1 MNGRLDMSNNK
12 KKKKK
17 NPNVKWGIALVVEIL
32 VLVLMVVGYG
42 VFWANEK
49 LNAIQYEEINEEN
62 IVKNEGANDD
72 QKGYKTIALFG
83 IDSRSTDSMM
93 EGNRSDTIMI
103 ASINEETHEVRIV
116 SVYRD
121 TILEIAD
128 GSGLTAKVNAA
139 YSYGGPE
146 LAINTLN
153 ANLDLEITDFVTVN
167 FLALSKTID
176 HLGGIV
182 IHVEDNELLMLN
194 ACITEQIN
202 ITGIYSEG
210 VFETGD
216 LLLNGTQATGYARI
230 RSTDLGDITRTERQ
244 RDVLGKMLQKAKTA
258 DMETL
263 ENIIDDVF
271 PNVCT
276 SISKDEMLALAKG
289 LLEYEMGPSVGFPM
303 AYMPYDHGTK
313 GSILVPAD
321 LNTNVAALHEFLFG
335 TENYMPTQSV
345 QNISM
350 KIQTET
356 GIWAQE
362 IDVDALLSEQ

>member
-1 MNGRLDMSNNK
+1 MSKDK
-12 KKKKK
+12 KKKKSK
-17 NPNVKWGIALVVEIL
+17 NSNLTWGIALLAEIVIL
-32 VLVLMVVGYG
+32 ALMVVGYMY
-42 VFWANEK
+42 FWTNEK
-49 LNAIQYEEINEEN
+49 LDAIQYEEIKEED

-83 IDSRSTDSMM
+83 IDSRSTDSMK

-103 ASINEETHEVRIV
+103 ASINQDTNEVRIV

-176 HLGGIV
+176 NLGGIV
-182 IHVEDNELLMLN
+182 IHVEENELQMLN

-210 VFETGD
+210 VFTTGD

-230 RSTDLGDITRTERQ
+230 RSTDQGDITRTERQ
-244 RDVLGKMLQKAKTA
+244 RDVLNKILQKAKTA

-276 SISKDEMLALAKG
+276 SISKDEMISLAKG
-289 LLEYEMGPSVGFPM
+289 LLEYEMGPSVGFPL

-321 LNTNVAALHEFLFG
+321 LSTNVSALHEFLFG
-335 TENYMPTQSV
+335 TENYIPTQSV

-356 GIWAQE
+356 GIWPQE
-362 IDVDALLSEQ
+362 IDVDAIISGGTGQ

>member
-1 MNGRLDMSNNK
+1 MSDNK
-12 KKKKK
+12 KKKKKDK
-17 NPNVKWGIALVVEIL
+17 NPNVKWGIALIVEIVIL
-32 VLVLMVVGYG
+32 ALMIVGYG
-42 VFWANEK
+42 AFWANEK
-49 LNAIQYEEINEEN
+49 LNAIQYEEIKEEN

-83 IDSRSTDSMM
+83 IDARSTDSMK

-103 ASINEETHEVRIV
+103 ASINEETHEVRII

-182 IHVEDNELLMLN
+182 IHIEDNELPMLN
-194 ACITEQIN
+194 VCISEQIN
-202 ITGIYSEG
+202 ITGIYSDG
-210 VFETGD
+210 VFSTGD
-216 LLLNGTQATGYARI
+216 VLLNGTQATGYARI
-230 RSTDLGDITRTERQ
+230 RSTDQGDITRTERQ
-244 RDVLGKMLQKAKTA
+244 RDVLNKMLQKAKTA
-258 DMETL
+258 DMETI

-289 LLEYEMGPSVGFPM
+289 LLEYEMGPSAGFPM
-303 AYMPYDHGTK
+303 AYMPYDHESK

-321 LNTNVAALHEFLFG
+321 LSTNVSALHEFLFG
-335 TENYMPTQSV
+335 TSNYVPTQSV

-356 GIWAQE
+356 GIWPQE
-362 IDVDALLSEQ
+362 IDVDTLLNGQ

>member
-1 MNGRLDMSNNK
+1 MSKIK
-12 KKKKK
+12 KKDK
-17 NPNVKWGIALVVEIL
+17 NPNIKWGIALVVEIF
-32 VLVLMVVGYG
+32 VLVLMILGYG
-42 VFWANEK
+42 AFWANTK
-49 LNAIQYEEINEEN
+49 LDAIQYEEIEEEK
-62 IVKNEGANDD
+62 IVKNEGANQD
-72 QKGYKTIALFG
+72 QAGYKTIALFG
-83 IDSRSTDSMM
+83 IDSRSTDDMM

-103 ASINEETHEVRIV
+103 ASINQETYEVRIV

-121 TILEIAD
+121 TMLEIAD

-182 IHVEDNELLMLN
+182 IHVEDNELPMLN

-210 VFETGD
+210 VFTTGD

-230 RSTDLGDITRTERQ
+230 RSTDQGDITRTERQ
-244 RDVLGKMLQKAKTA
+244 RDVLNKMLAKAKTA
-258 DMETL
+258 DVETL

-276 SISKDEMLALAKG
+276 SISKDEMLALAKA
-289 LLEYEMGPSVGFPM
+289 LLEYEMGPSVGFPL
-303 AYMPYDHGTK
+303 AYVPYDHETK

-321 LNTNVAALHEFLFG
+321 LNTNVSALHEFLFG
-335 TENYMPTQSV
+335 TTSYMPSQSV
-345 QNISM
+345 QNISV
-350 KIQTET
+350 KLQTET

-362 IDVDALLSEQ
+362 IDLDYILKGQ

>member
-1 MNGRLDMSNNK
+1 MSK
-12 KKKKK
+12 KKKKDK
-17 NPNVKWGIALVVEIL
+17 NPNIKWGIALVVEIF
-32 VLVLMVVGYG
+32 VLVLMIIGYG
-42 VFWANEK
+42 VFWANTK
-49 LNAIQYEEINEEN
+49 LDAIQYEEIEEEN
-62 IVKNEGANDD
+62 IVKNEGANQD
-72 QKGYKTIALFG
+72 QAGYKTIALFG
-83 IDSRSTDSMM
+83 IDSRSTDDMM

-103 ASINEETHEVRIV
+103 ASINQETYEVRIV

-153 ANLDLEITDFVTVN
+153 SNLDLEITDFVTVN

-182 IHVEDNELLMLN
+182 IHVEDNELPMLN

-210 VFETGD
+210 VFSTGD

-230 RSTDLGDITRTERQ
+230 RSTDQGDITRTERQ
-244 RDVLGKMLQKAKTA
+244 RDVLNKMLNKAKTA
-258 DMETL
+258 DMDTL

-276 SISKDEMLALAKG
+276 SISKEEMIALAKAI
-289 LLEYEMGPSVGFPM
+289 LEYEMGPSVGFPL
-303 AYMPYDHGTK
+303 AYVPYDHETK

-321 LNTNVAALHEFLFG
+321 LSTNVSALHEFLFG
-335 TENYMPTQSV
+335 TENYMPSQSV
-345 QNISM
+345 QNINV
-350 KIQTET
+350 KLQTET

-362 IDVDALLSEQ
+362 IDLDSILNGQ

>member
-1 MNGRLDMSNNK
+1 MNGRIVMSKNK
-12 KKKKK
+12 KKKET
-17 NPNVKWGIALVVEIL
+17 NPNVKWGIALIVEIF

-42 VFWANEK
+42 AYSLNEK
-49 LNAIQYEEINEEN
+49 LNNIQYEEIKEEN
-62 IVKNEGANDD
+62 IVKNEGANEA

-83 IDSRSTDSMM
+83 IDSRSTDSMK

-121 TILEIAD
+121 TLFEIAD
-128 GSGLTAKVNAA
+128 GSGLTTKVNAA

-146 LAINTLN
+146 LAISTLN

-182 IHVEDNELLMLN
+182 IHVEDNELQMLN

-210 VFETGD
+210 VFTTGD

-230 RSTDLGDITRTERQ
+230 RSTDQGDITRTERQ
-244 RDVLGKMLQKAKTA
+244 RDVLTKMLEKAKTA

-276 SISKDEMLALAKG
+276 SISKEEMISLAKG
-289 LLEYEMGPSVGFPM
+289 LLEYEMGPSVGFPL
-303 AYMPYDHGTK
+303 AYMPYDHDTK

-321 LNTNVAALHEFLFG
+321 LSTNVSALHEFLFD
-335 TENYMPTQSV
+335 TENYIPTQSV
-345 QNISM
+345 QNISA
-350 KIQTET
+350 KIQAET
-356 GIWAQE
+356 GIWAQD
-362 IDVDALLSEQ
+362 IDLDAILSGE

>member
-1 MNGRLDMSNNK
+1 M
-12 KKKKK
+12 
-17 NPNVKWGIALVVEIL
+17 
-32 VLVLMVVGYG
+32 
-42 VFWANEK
+42 
-49 LNAIQYEEINEEN
+49 
-62 IVKNEGANDD
+62 
-72 QKGYKTIALFG
+72 
-83 IDSRSTDSMM
+83 
-93 EGNRSDTIMI
+93 
-103 ASINEETHEVRIV
+103 
-116 SVYRD
+116 
-121 TILEIAD
+121 LEIAD

-182 IHVEDNELLMLN
+182 IHVEDNELPMLN

-210 VFETGD
+210 VFTTGD

-230 RSTDLGDITRTERQ
+230 RSTDQGDITRTERQ
-244 RDVLGKMLQKAKTA
+244 RDVLNKMLAKAKTA
-258 DMETL
+258 DIETL

-276 SISKDEMLALAKG
+276 SISKDEMLALAKA
-289 LLEYEMGPSVGFPM
+289 LLEYEMGPSVGFPL
-303 AYMPYDHGTK
+303 AYVPYDHETK

-321 LNTNVAALHEFLFG
+321 LNTNVSALHEFLFG
-335 TENYMPTQSV
+335 TTSYMPSQSV
-345 QNISM
+345 QNISV
-350 KIQTET
+350 KLQTET

-362 IDVDALLSEQ
+362 IDLDSILNGQ

>member
-1 MNGRLDMSNNK
+1 MSK
-12 KKKKK
+12 KKKKDK
-17 NPNVKWGIALVVEIL
+17 NPNIKWGIALVVEIF
-32 VLVLMVVGYG
+32 VLVLMILGYG
-42 VFWANEK
+42 AFWANTK
-49 LNAIQYEEINEEN
+49 LDAIQYEEIEEEK
-62 IVKNEGANDD
+62 IVKNEGANQD
-72 QKGYKTIALFG
+72 QAGYKTIALFG
-83 IDSRSTDSMM
+83 IDSRSTDDMM

-103 ASINEETHEVRIV
+103 ASINQETYEVRIV

-121 TILEIAD
+121 TMLEIAD

-182 IHVEDNELLMLN
+182 IHVEDNELPMLN

-210 VFETGD
+210 VFTTGD

-230 RSTDLGDITRTERQ
+230 RSTDQGDITRTERQ
-244 RDVLGKMLQKAKTA
+244 RDVLNKMLAKAKTA
-258 DMETL
+258 DIETL

-276 SISKDEMLALAKG
+276 SISKDEMLALAKA
-289 LLEYEMGPSVGFPM
+289 LLEYEMGPSVGFPL
-303 AYMPYDHGTK
+303 AYVPYDHETK

-321 LNTNVAALHEFLFG
+321 LNTNVSALHEFLFG
-335 TENYMPTQSV
+335 TTSYMPSQSV
-345 QNISM
+345 QNISV
-350 KIQTET
+350 KLQTET

-362 IDVDALLSEQ
+362 IDLDSILNGQ

>member
-1 MNGRLDMSNNK
+1 MSK
-12 KKKKK
+12 KKKKDK
-17 NPNVKWGIALVVEIL
+17 NPNIKWGIALIVELVIL
-32 VLVLMVVGYG
+32 ALMIVGYG

-49 LNAIQYEEINEEN
+49 ISAIQYEEIKEEE

-83 IDSRSTDSMM
+83 IDARSTDSMK

-121 TILEIAD
+121 TIFEIAD

-182 IHVEDNELLMLN
+182 IHVEDNELQMLN

-210 VFETGD
+210 VFTTGD

-230 RSTDLGDITRTERQ
+230 RSTDQGDITRTERQ
-244 RDVLGKMLQKAKTA
+244 RDVLTKMLQKAKTA
-258 DMETL
+258 DMDTL
-263 ENIIDDVF
+263 EDIIDDVF

-276 SISKDEMLALAKG
+276 SISKDEMFALAKA
-289 LLEYEMGPSVGFPM
+289 LLEYEMGPTVGFPL
-303 AYMPYDHGTK
+303 AQVPYDHPTK

-321 LNTNVAALHEFLFG
+321 LNTNVSVLHEFLFG
-335 TENYMPTQSV
+335 TKNYIPTQSV
-345 QNISM
+345 QNISA

-362 IDVDALLSEQ
+362 IDLDAILIGE

>member
-1 MNGRLDMSNNK
+1 MSK
-12 KKKKK
+12 KKKKGM
-17 NPNVKWGIALVVEIL
+17 NPNLKWGIALIVEVF
-32 VLVLMVVGYG
+32 VLVIMAVGYG
-42 VFWANEK
+42 FYWANSK
-49 LNAIQYEEINEEN
+49 LDEIQFEEIKEED
-62 IVKNEGANDD
+62 IVINEGANED
-72 QKGYKTIALFG
+72 QAGYRTIALFG
-83 IDSRSTDSMM
+83 IDARDTDSMK

-103 ASINEETHEVRIV
+103 ASINQETYEVRIV

-121 TILEIAD
+121 TLLEIAD
-128 GSGLTAKVNAA
+128 GSGLTTKVNAA

-182 IHVEDNELLMLN
+182 IHVENNELPMLN

-202 ITGIYSEG
+202 VTGIYSEG
-210 VFETGD
+210 VFSTGD

-230 RSTDLGDITRTERQ
+230 RSTDQGDITRTERQ
-244 RDVLGKMLQKAKTA
+244 RDVLTKMLEKAKTA
-258 DMETL
+258 DIKTL
-263 ENIIDDVF
+263 EKIIDDVF

-276 SISKDEMLALAKG
+276 SISKEEMIALAKG
-289 LLEYEMGPSVGFPM
+289 LLEYEMGPTVGFPL
-303 AYMPYDHGTK
+303 AYYPYDHASK

-321 LNTNVAALHEFLFG
+321 LNSNVRVLHEFLFG
-335 TENYMPTQSV
+335 TTNYMPSQNV
-345 QNISM
+345 QNISV

-356 GIWAQE
+356 GIWAE
-362 IDVDALLSEQ
+362 DIDLDAILNEQ

>member
-1 MNGRLDMSNNK
+1 MSK
-12 KKKKK
+12 KKKKDK
-17 NPNVKWGIALVVEIL
+17 NPNIKWGIALVVEIF
-32 VLVLMVVGYG
+32 VLVLMILGYG
-42 VFWANEK
+42 AFWANTK
-49 LNAIQYEEINEEN
+49 LDAIQYEEIEEEK
-62 IVKNEGANDD
+62 IVKNEGANQD
-72 QKGYKTIALFG
+72 QAGYKTIALFG
-83 IDSRSTDSMM
+83 IDSRSTDDMM

-103 ASINEETHEVRIV
+103 ASINQETYEVRIV

-121 TILEIAD
+121 TMLEIAD

-182 IHVEDNELLMLN
+182 IHVEDNELPMLN

-210 VFETGD
+210 VFTTGD

-230 RSTDLGDITRTERQ
+230 RSTDQGDITRTERQ
-244 RDVLGKMLQKAKTA
+244 RDVLNKMLAKAKTA
-258 DMETL
+258 DVETL

-276 SISKDEMLALAKG
+276 SISKDEMLALAKA
-289 LLEYEMGPSVGFPM
+289 LLEYEMGPSVGFPL
-303 AYMPYDHGTK
+303 AYVPYDHETK

-321 LNTNVAALHEFLFG
+321 LNTNVSALHEFLFG
-335 TENYMPTQSV
+335 TTSYMPSQSV
-345 QNISM
+345 QNISV
-350 KIQTET
+350 KLQTET

-362 IDVDALLSEQ
+362 IDLDSILNGQ